1 MSFGCVRVCVRVCGG
16 GVIPKSAMWIVTLK
30 SIQAQFGSWAI
41 TRTKRQLTL
50 GRASLRHLGPP
61 QHGRVAGF
69 SAHHSNNLFPLKT
82 CMVGFPEARDG
93 QAQ

>member
-1 MSFGCVRVCVRVCGG
+1 MCVLWLCEGVCGG

-30 SIQAQFGSWAI
+30 SVQAQFGSQAI

-50 GRASLRHLGPP
+50 GRASLRHLGPSP
-61 QHGRVAGF
+61 HGRVEGF
-69 SAHHSNNLFPLKT
+69 SAHLSYNLFPLKT